1 MQIHRGN
8 TPEASWILASSSIFW
23 ILFASPT
30 LSSFSLT
37 PKIWEQLGNKTPPVI
52 MPLFAFGLP
61 QGNRIIKQLAEAR
74 GSQS

>member
-1 MQIHRGN
+1 MQIHWGN
-8 TPEASWILASSSIFW
+8 TAEATWILASSNIFW

-30 LSSFSLT
+30 LSSLASPQRFGNN
-37 PKIWEQLGNKTPPVI
+37 LGTKPPVI

-61 QGNRIIKQLAEAR
+61 QGNPIIKQLAEAR